1 MRLFCSIA
9 LLLVAYRAFAHDED
23 GHWVQLVVP
32 GDDPGS
38 RIGATSAVIGNSLYV
53 LGGDQKSG
61 GFQYYSTDKFVPE
74 TNTWVHLGPQGRLPT
89 NFIYSDMDAVGGM
102 LFLFGGSNT
111 VNNETGFFNDI
122 LVLHPSDSSSSWT
135 PITHNGSVPQR
146 AAHTAT
152 QVAGRVMVFGGWNYT
167 NVSAQYF
174 NDLWSFDTTQMY
186 LGGWGVIPY
195 WLPVAPTNSPPP
207 PRNGHSAVAA
217 SGGLWVFG
225 GFSHNTAKGPWVTC
239 TAPDDNCVY
248 YNDLW
253 NYNPNLNTWTQIS
266 PGGPTPSGRWG
277 HSADVLGNRMLV
289 FGGNTAGSKPS
300 NELWSYDFSNN
311 NWQLLQVAINAP
323 PARYSHVSGVIGSH
337 LYIYGGSG
345 GVNDIWRFTLNV
357 EQTYTTDGP
366 ELMGLTGAAIF
377 LVILI
382 AAVGVLVVFTWRKL
396 KAAVSFET
404 HGDIQTGSLDD

>member
-1 MRLFCSIA
+1 
-9 LLLVAYRAFAHDED
+9 
-23 GHWVQLVVP
+23 
-32 GDDPGS
+32 
-38 RIGATSAVIGNSLYV
+38 
-53 LGGDQKSG
+53 
-61 GFQYYSTDKFVPE
+61 
-74 TNTWVHLGPQGRLPT
+74 
-89 NFIYSDMDAVGGM
+89 
-102 LFLFGGSNT
+102 
-111 VNNETGFFNDI
+111 
-122 LVLHPSDSSSSWT
+122 
-135 PITHNGSVPQR
+135 
-146 AAHTAT
+146 
-152 QVAGRVMVFGGWNYT
+152 
-167 NVSAQYF
+167 
-174 NDLWSFDTTQMY
+174 
-186 LGGWGVIPY
+186 
-195 WLPVAPTNSPPP
+195 
-207 PRNGHSAVAA
+207 
-217 SGGLWVFG
+217 
-225 GFSHNTAKGPWVTC
+225 
-239 TAPDDNCVY
+239 
-248 YNDLW
+248 
-253 NYNPNLNTWTQIS
+253 
-266 PGGPTPSGRWG
+266 
-277 HSADVLGNRMLV
+277 MLV